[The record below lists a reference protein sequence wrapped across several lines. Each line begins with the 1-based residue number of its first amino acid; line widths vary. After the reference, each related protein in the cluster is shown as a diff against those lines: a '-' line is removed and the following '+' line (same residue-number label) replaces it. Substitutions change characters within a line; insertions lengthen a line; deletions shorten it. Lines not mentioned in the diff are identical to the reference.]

1 MSDYM
6 EERVQKTKIYGEYDV
21 VVCGGGIAGIAA
33 ALAAARSGAKTV
45 LLEAQYMLGGL
56 ATAGLV
62 TIYLPLCDGKGHQLS
77 YGIAEELLRLSVSVG
92 GENTVERTAC
102 YKAWLG
108 DGTEEERK
116 KARFEV
122 QYNPNVFAIL
132 AEQLLLKEGVE
143 ILYGA
148 SVVSA
153 TLGKDRKLKA
163 IAMETREG
171 RFAILGKSF
180 IDATGDAA
188 LYRVCEQP
196 LAKFEFGNALSWWYY
211 ELIDGKNTLR
221 LRGAR
226 DIDSVNRK
234 YKDGIDG
241 VGVKELSTVTAKGHA
256 LILEDFLKRGSASNT
271 HALTMLP
278 VIPQVRMTRRIY
290 GLYEMTR
297 EGDDKKYFEDSV
309 GMFGDWTTRG
319 PAYELPFSA
328 LHDGKIK
335 NLACAGRCISAK
347 DDIWELTRVI
357 PVCAVSGEAVG
368 VAAAMT
374 DDLTTLDVKE
384 LQTELKKRNVKLHL
398 EEVGLTAKYLFGG
411 KNEAGIF
418 RGFNDGY
425 GAK

>member
-1 MSDYM
+1 MKYIQEQARETS
-6 EERVQKTKIYGEYDV
+6 IYGQYDV

-33 ALAAARSGAKTV
+33 ALASARSGAKTV
-45 LLEAQYMLGGL
+45 LLETQYMLGGL

-62 TIYLPLCDGKGHQLS
+62 TIYLPLCDGMGNQLS
-77 YGIAEELLRLSVSVG
+77 FGIAEELLRLSVSLG

-102 YKAWLG
+102 YKAWLEN
-108 DGTEEERK
+108 GTAEERK

-132 AEQLLLKEGVE
+132 AEQLLIKEGVE

-148 SVVSA
+148 SVVAASVG
-153 TLGKDRKLKA
+153 TDDKIKS
-163 IAMETREG
+163 ITIETREG
-171 RFAILGKSF
+171 RLAVLAKSF
-180 IDATGDAA
+180 VDATGDAA
-188 LYRVCEQP
+188 LYRVCNRP

-211 ELIDGKNTLR
+211 ELIDGKNMLR

-241 VGVKELSTVTAKGHA
+241 VGVKELSNITAKGHA
-256 LILEDFLKRGSASNT
+256 LILEDFLKRGVATNT

-278 VIPQVRMTRRIY
+278 IIPQVRMTRRIY
-290 GLYEMTR
+290 GGYEMTR
-297 EGDDKKYFEDSV
+297 EGDDKKHFDDSV
-309 GMFGDWTTRG
+309 GLFGDWTKRG

-368 VAAAMT
+368 VACAMT
-374 DDLTTLDVKE
+374 DDLTMLDVSK
-384 LQTELKKRNVKLHL
+384 LQNKLKDRGVKIHL
-398 EEVGLTAKYLFGG
+398 EEVGLISKY
-411 KNEAGIF
+411 
-418 RGFNDGY
+418 
-425 GAK
+425 

>member
-1 MSDYM
+1 M
-6 EERVQKTKIYGEYDV
+6 
-21 VVCGGGIAGIAA
+21 
-33 ALAAARSGAKTV
+33 AAARSGAKTV

-62 TIYLPLCDGKGHQLS
+62 TIDLPLCDGKGHQLS

-241 VGVKELSTVTAKGHA
+241 VGIKELSTVTAKGHA
-256 LILEDFLKRGSASNT
+256 LILEDFLKR
-271 HALTMLP
+271 
-278 VIPQVRMTRRIY
+278 
-290 GLYEMTR
+290 
-297 EGDDKKYFEDSV
+297 
-309 GMFGDWTTRG
+309 
-319 PAYELPFSA
+319 
-328 LHDGKIK
+328 
-335 NLACAGRCISAK
+335 
-347 DDIWELTRVI
+347 
-357 PVCAVSGEAVG
+357 
-368 VAAAMT
+368 
-374 DDLTTLDVKE
+374 
-384 LQTELKKRNVKLHL
+384 
-398 EEVGLTAKYLFGG
+398 
-411 KNEAGIF
+411 
-418 RGFNDGY
+418 
-425 GAK
+425 

>member
-1 MSDYM
+1 MREYIS
-6 EERVQKTKIYGEYDV
+6 ERERKTEIYGKYDV
-21 VVCGGGIAGIAA
+21 VVCGGGIAGISA
-33 ALAAARSGAKTV
+33 ALASARSGVKT
-45 LLEAQYMLGGL
+45 LLVEREFMLGGL

-62 TIYLPLCDGKGHQLS
+62 TIYLPLCDGEGHQLS
-77 YGIAEELLRLSVSVG
+77 FGIAEELLRLSISLG
-92 GENTVERTAC
+92 GEKTVERTAC
-102 YKAWLG
+102 YRAWIENG
-108 DGTEEERK
+108 SEEERK
-116 KARFEV
+116 KARFET
-122 QYNPNVFAIL
+122 QYNPNMFAIL

-148 SVVSA
+148 SVTAAAVEEN
-153 TLGKDRKLKA
+153 KLRA
-163 IAMETREG
+163 IIMETREG
-171 RFAILGKSF
+171 RLAVQAKSF

-188 LYRVCEQP
+188 LYRTCEQP

-211 ELIDGKNTLR
+211 ELIEGKNTLR

-241 VGVKELSTVTAKGHA
+241 VGTRELSQITAKGHA
-256 LILEDFLKRGSASNT
+256 LILDDFLKRGNASDT
-271 HALTMLP
+271 HAITMIP
-278 VIPQVRMTRRIY
+278 TIPQVRMTRRIY

-297 EGDDKKYFEDSV
+297 TQDNKKRFEDSV

-374 DDLTTLDVKE
+374 DDFTALDMRILQAE
-384 LQTELKKRNVKLHL
+384 LQKRGVKLHL
-398 EEVGLTAKYLFGG
+398 EEVGIQPK
-411 KNEAGIF
+411 E
-418 RGFNDGY
+418 
-425 GAK
+425 